1 MVQLFGMQL
10 RGQER
15 EPILRAGPWFF
26 GPLRLRF
33 STLAARYKNIS
44 PKTGYIPG
52 NGVRGGE
59 PFLEMLGGMVPE
71 EGVEPTRGVIP
82 GRF

>member
-10 RGQER
+10 RER
-15 EPILRAGPWFF
+15 EPILRAGRWLF
-26 GPLRLRF
+26 GPLRVRF
-33 STLAARYKNIS
+33 STLAARYKNKL
-44 PKTGYIPG
+44 PKAGYIPG
-52 NGVRGGE
+52 NGGSGGCE
-59 PFLEMLGGMVPE
+59 PFLEVLGGMVPE